1 MMWTTKS
8 SWSHSSRQVL
18 PVVWIFYLLI
28 LHSFE
33 KKSYITKFPDISPE
47 IRKIKPTK
55 IKHMKNTGKQF
66 LLSSVYLIVSML
78 SYILSMFSLISSLFS
93 ACSHHSHFILCL
105 HIISSHEAAASS
117 ASTPHK
123 QWNFGRDWKES
134 CVHMSKLFET
144 NPSFPWMKHP
154 RENWLVLI
162 KSGSSEIFCCTAE
175 NVHSQ
180 NWPTNSMYE
189 NPIVMGKGSPVVW
202 SSILHVFDCHRQ
214 AQLICHVGEMCA

>member
-1 MMWTTKS
+1 MDIYIYMYVYVCFYLFISYGFIHNLFPEMLSEQHSFSSTHTELFGFWCFCIFQSMMWTTKS

-66 LLSSVYLIVSML
+66 LVSSVYLIVSML

-123 QWNFGRDWKES
+123 HCFFGRDWKES

-144 NPSFPWMKHP
+144 NPSFQWMK
-154 RENWLVLI
+154 
-162 KSGSSEIFCCTAE
+162 
-175 NVHSQ
+175 
-180 NWPTNSMYE
+180 
-189 NPIVMGKGSPVVW
+189 
-202 SSILHVFDCHRQ
+202 
-214 AQLICHVGEMCA
+214 

>member
-1 MMWTTKS
+1 MCVFICLYQIIIWIHSQPIPGDAQWTAQFFIHTHSSLVFDAFASSNSSRGPRSLLDLIAHHKS
-8 SWSHSSRQVL
+8 S
-18 PVVWIFYLLI
+18 VVWIFYLLI
-28 LHSFE
+28 LNSFE

-55 IKHMKNTGKQF
+55 IKHMKHTGKQF

-78 SYILSMFSLISSLFS
+78 SCILSMFLLISSLFS
-93 ACSHHSHFILCL
+93 ACSHSHRSHFILCL

-144 NPSFPWMKHP
+144 NPSFQWMK
-154 RENWLVLI
+154 
-162 KSGSSEIFCCTAE
+162 
-175 NVHSQ
+175 
-180 NWPTNSMYE
+180 
-189 NPIVMGKGSPVVW
+189 
-202 SSILHVFDCHRQ
+202 
-214 AQLICHVGEMCA
+214 